1 MKRASI
7 VAERRITTNHS
18 RAVDRRISANHS
30 RAVATVG
37 RA

>member
-1 MKRASI
+1 MKRTSI
-7 VAERRITTNHS
+7 VAKRLLTANHS

-30 RAVATVG
+30 RAVATAG